1 MHNCTCMSHVCVQG
15 RRGEGGGGTCCL
27 DQLQGVRS
35 VAALA
40 ARRLNFSAL
49 FPWLE
54 CDAQFVA
61 MLFFALALPG
71 LLDVRPRAVPVTG
84 RSALSRLRGGAV
96 DSGAATADVDHADLF
111 EDLGTQLS
119 GFMST
124 FRKLEEQTSTTCL
137 PGKLGFSMPPFVVR
151 ARGDRVA
158 MRQALGAVSKAM
170 SSAVSDDA
178 SVVGASAAL
187 LEQLQLVLDGGA
199 AAAEGAAVAALP
211 EELAS
216 LRRACAQ
223 KPEGSVAAAARA
235 LRAALDA
242 PLAAHARLAAATGG
256 PTVTATASAAAAAPD
271 AAAPDAAAP
280 PPAALSRAQ
289 ILAKLDGVPA
299 FCVVDAQG
307 EMVRP
312 RDEAGEAG
320 AAAFYIE
327 PDDAKTALDT
337 LRREPLASGGA
348 EGLRLSVTPLGA
360 AFEASGGWAGGSAEA
375 AGKGGAAAPTLQG
388 SRSVVEA
395 TAAKL
400 REQVQG
406 QGLEVGAWQV
416 PIFCC
421 GEMQTSTST
430 PFFFTHADLVEFWV
444 AAGGKREEVPQ
455 QVALMDLRVLVAQM
469 QTDAF
474 PWSTAKLLCSRQA
487 AELAGAVHKEAQE

>member
-1 MHNCTCMSHVCVQG
+1 
-15 RRGEGGGGTCCL
+15 
-27 DQLQGVRS
+27 
-35 VAALA
+35 
-40 ARRLNFSAL
+40 
-49 FPWLE
+49 
-54 CDAQFVA
+54 

-71 LLDVRPRAVPVTG
+71 LLDVRPRAVPFTG

-96 DSGAATADVDHADLF
+96 DSGAATADSEGHADLF

-119 GFMST
+119 KFMST

-151 ARGDRVA
+151 ARSDRVA

-170 SSAVSDDA
+170 SSAVSEDA

-211 EELAS
+211 EELAG
-216 LRRACAQ
+216 LRRACAR

-256 PTVTATASAAAAAPD
+256 PTVTATASAAAVAPAAAAPD

-289 ILAKLDGVPA
+289 ILAKLDGVPT

-337 LRREPLASGGA
+337 LRRDPLASGGA

-360 AFEASGGWAGGSAEA
+360 AFEACGGWAGGGAEA
-375 AGKGGAAAPTLQG
+375 AGTGAAAPPLLRG

-395 TAAKL
+395 TAPKL

-474 PWSTAKLLCSRQA
+474 PWSTAKLICSRQA
-487 AELAGAVHKEAQE
+487 AELAGAVHREAQQ

>member
-1 MHNCTCMSHVCVQG
+1 
-15 RRGEGGGGTCCL
+15 
-27 DQLQGVRS
+27 
-35 VAALA
+35 
-40 ARRLNFSAL
+40 
-49 FPWLE
+49 
-54 CDAQFVA
+54 

-71 LLDVRPRAVPVTG
+71 LLDVRPRAVPSTG

-96 DSGAATADVDHADLF
+96 ADLEGHADLF

-119 GFMST
+119 EFMSI

-151 ARGDRVA
+151 ARSDRVA
-158 MRQALGAVSKAM
+158 LRQALGAVSKAM
-170 SSAVSDDA
+170 SSAVSDDT

-187 LEQLQLVLDGGA
+187 LQQLQLVLDGGA
-199 AAAEGAAVAALP
+199 AAAEGEAVAALP
-211 EELAS
+211 EELAG
-216 LRRACAQ
+216 LRRACAR
-223 KPEGSVAAAARA
+223 KPEGSVAAAVRVLRTA
-235 LRAALDA
+235 LNA

-256 PTVTATASAAAAAPD
+256 PTVTAIASAAAATATANAAAVAPAAAAPD

-337 LRREPLASGGA
+337 LRRDPLASGGA

-360 AFEASGGWAGGSAEA
+360 AFEACGGWAGGGAEA
-375 AGKGGAAAPTLQG
+375 AAKGGAAAPILQG

-395 TAAKL
+395 TAPKL

>member
-1 MHNCTCMSHVCVQG
+1 
-15 RRGEGGGGTCCL
+15 
-27 DQLQGVRS
+27 
-35 VAALA
+35 
-40 ARRLNFSAL
+40 
-49 FPWLE
+49 
-54 CDAQFVA
+54 

-71 LLDVRPRAVPVTG
+71 LLDVRPRAVPFTG

-96 DSGAATADVDHADLF
+96 DSGAATADSEGHADLF

-119 GFMST
+119 KFMST

-151 ARGDRVA
+151 ARSDRVA

-170 SSAVSDDA
+170 SSAVSEDA

-211 EELAS
+211 EELAG
-216 LRRACAQ
+216 LRRACAR

-256 PTVTATASAAAAAPD
+256 PTVTATASAAAVAPAAAAPD

-289 ILAKLDGVPA
+289 ILAKLDGVPT

-337 LRREPLASGGA
+337 LRRDPLASGGA

-360 AFEASGGWAGGSAEA
+360 AFEACGGWAGGGAEA
-375 AGKGGAAAPTLQG
+375 AGKGGAAAATLQG

-395 TAAKL
+395 TAPKL

>member
-1 MHNCTCMSHVCVQG
+1 
-15 RRGEGGGGTCCL
+15 
-27 DQLQGVRS
+27 
-35 VAALA
+35 
-40 ARRLNFSAL
+40 
-49 FPWLE
+49 
-54 CDAQFVA
+54 

-71 LLDVRPRAVPVTG
+71 LLDVRPRAVPFTG

-96 DSGAATADVDHADLF
+96 DSGAATADSEGHADLF

-119 GFMST
+119 KFMST

-151 ARGDRVA
+151 ARSDRVA

-170 SSAVSDDA
+170 SSAVSEDA

-211 EELAS
+211 EELAG
-216 LRRACAQ
+216 LRRACAR

-256 PTVTATASAAAAAPD
+256 PTVTATASAAAVAPAAAAPA

-289 ILAKLDGVPA
+289 ILAKLDGVPT

-337 LRREPLASGGA
+337 LRRDPLASGGA

-360 AFEASGGWAGGSAEA
+360 AFEACGGWAGGGAEA
-375 AGKGGAAAPTLQG
+375 AGKGGAAAATLQG

-395 TAAKL
+395 TAPKL